1 MMEPIVLAS
10 GSLRRQE
17 YFKLMGLPFNIMPSH
32 IDESGAGE
40 NSPEETTKE
49 IAVKKVERIIEQLQG
64 RCPHWICGA
73 DTVIALDGTVLGKP
87 AVREE
92 ATSMLQNLQGRSHDV
107 VTAVALFNGRAKT
120 IDCRAVTS
128 AVTFAPLSP
137 DEIEWYIDTG
147 EWQGVAGAYRIQGLA
162 SCFITGI
169 KGSYSGIVGLPL
181 REFYVML
188 KDNGYSYE

>member
-17 YFKLMGLPFNIMPSH
+17 YFKLMGLPFSIMPSH

-49 IAVKKVERIIEQLQG
+49 IAVKKVKWIIEQLQG

-73 DTVIALDGTVLGKP
+73 DTVIALDGAVLGKP
-87 AVREE
+87 SAREE
-92 ATSMLQNLQGRSHDV
+92 AASMLRNLQGRSHDV
-107 VTAVALFNGRAKT
+107 VTAVALFNGRTKI

-137 DEIEWYIDTG
+137 DEIEWYLDTG